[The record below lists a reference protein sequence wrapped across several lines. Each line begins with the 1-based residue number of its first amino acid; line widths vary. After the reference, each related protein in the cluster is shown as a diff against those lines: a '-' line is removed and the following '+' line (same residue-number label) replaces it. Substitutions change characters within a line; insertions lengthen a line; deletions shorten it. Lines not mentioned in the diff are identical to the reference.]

1 MANYT
6 PNYNLGKPDATD
18 QYGLFRQLFNDN
30 MDIIDE
36 NLGGGGGS
44 GNVDDVEV
52 NGVSV
57 LDPVTKIAEITSYE
71 EVTQAEYNAL
81 PDDKLS
87 NGIAYF
93 IKDSVN
99 GADGFPPLIYSLEE
113 RQVGVWT
120 DGKPLYQKTCIF
132 DPPFSSG
139 NNTFNLNLSSD
150 CVIKNYVFFV
160 HDNVSSPITIGQ
172 GDELKMINVGYA
184 SGINRAVVW
193 IANGTLP
200 YLSNGQLWITVQYT
214 KTTDV
219 AGSGDWT
226 PSGALAVHYSTN
238 EQVIGTWIDGKTL
251 YGRIITGNLNGAS
264 SGTFYINY
272 ADISADVEEVIFYDG
287 NIRYNYNLA
296 GTDLV
301 WFNINTST
309 ADNNFKMTIQNQLM
323 ASGAPTNRLAIFL
336 SNQSFAKM
344 DLYRIKVQYT
354 KTTD

>member
-99 GADGFPPLIYSLEE
+99 GADGFPPLIYSFEE
-113 RQVGVWT
+113 RQVGVWA
-120 DGKPLYQKTCIF
+120 DGKPLYQKSYALPNAVNI
-132 DPPFSSG
+132 S
-139 NNTFNLNLSSD
+139 NNTNLTTYMSD
-150 CVIKNYVFFV
+150 ITSTLERFVFAFGCGT
-160 HDNVSSPITIGQ
+160 DRKSTSPFYIQFYNSQIMAWATPAFDTNI
-172 GDELKMINVGYA
+172 
-184 SGINRAVVW
+184 
-193 IANGTLP
+193 
-200 YLSNGQLWITVQYT
+200 ITVQYT
-214 KTTDV
+214 KTTGT

-238 EQVIGTWIDGKTL
+238 EQVIGTWTNGKPL
-251 YGRIITGNLNGAS
+251 YQKSFAFSPPFS
-264 SGTFYINY
+264 SGNNNLTLNISNAIIRNWEVYVLDNVSDPVTIGEGNEIRVVNANSSRIVVWIN
-272 ADISADVEEVIFYDG
+272 
-287 NIRYNYNLA
+287 N
-296 GTDLV
+296 
-301 WFNINTST
+301 ST
-309 ADNNFKMTIQNQLM
+309 L
-323 ASGAPTNRLAIFL
+323 PYL
-336 SNQSFAKM
+336 SNGEI
-344 DLYRIKVQYT
+344 DVTVRYT

>member
-6 PNYNLGKPDATD
+6 PNYNLGKPDGTD

-57 LDPVTKIAEITSYE
+57 LNPVTKIAEITSYE

-99 GADGFPPLIYSLEE
+99 GADGFPPLIYSFEE

-120 DGKPLYQKTCIF
+120 DGKPLYQKSYELPNAVNI
-132 DPPFSSG
+132 S
-139 NNTFNLNLSSD
+139 NNTNLTTYMSD
-150 CVIKNYVFFV
+150 ITSTLERFVFAFGCGT
-160 HDNVSSPITIGQ
+160 DGKSTSPFYIQFYNSQITAWAAPAFDTNI
-172 GDELKMINVGYA
+172 
-184 SGINRAVVW
+184 
-193 IANGTLP
+193 
-200 YLSNGQLWITVQYT
+200 ITVQYT

-226 PSGALAVHYSTN
+226 PSGAVAVHYSTE
-238 EQVIGTWIDGKTL
+238 EQVIGTWTNGKTL
-251 YGRIITGNLNGAS
+251 YQKSFVFSPPFS
-264 SGTFYINY
+264 SGNNNLTLN
-272 ADISADVEEVIFYDG
+272 ISNAI
-287 NIRYNYNLA
+287 IRYWEVYVLDNVSDPVTIGEGSEIRVVNA
-296 GTDLV
+296 NSSRIVV
-301 WFNINTST
+301 WI
-309 ADNNFKMTIQNQLM
+309 
-323 ASGAPTNRLAIFL
+323 ASGTLPYL
-336 SNQSFAKM
+336 SNGEI
-344 DLYRIKVQYT
+344 DVTVRYT